1 MSKKWPVL
9 RFATSFVFGLV
20 AGNLL
25 NIPESF
31 PLHGVVWKTLV
42 GISAMRAAPV
52 DGTLVAWIRG
62 KLTAPRIQLMFP
74 ILLDLVAM
82 ALIAAFLDLPGTAF
96 SFIGKIMFVA
106 VVAGAIP
113 GWPDGG
119 KQFVAL
125 LKGNAATRASTA

>member
-1 MSKKWPVL
+1 
-9 RFATSFVFGLV
+9 
-20 AGNLL
+20 
-25 NIPESF
+25 
-31 PLHGVVWKTLV
+31 
-42 GISAMRAAPV
+42 
-52 DGTLVAWIRG
+52 
-62 KLTAPRIQLMFP
+62 MFP

-96 SFIGKIMFVA
+96 SFIGRIMFVA